1 MIVCIDA
8 MAKRYSLLPSEVLER
23 ASTFDLV
30 ILDAT
35 LGYEQFITNKD
46 SKKPVSLSPDQLAQ
60 VKEQFYANRNGYQ
73 RGS

>member
-1 MIVCIDA
+1 

-35 LGYEQFITNKD
+35 LGYEQYMTNKD
-46 SKKPVSLSPDQLAQ
+46 RKQPVSLSPDQLAQ
-60 VKEQFYANRNGYQ
+60 VKEQFYANKDGSQ
-73 RGS
+73 RSSQVVR